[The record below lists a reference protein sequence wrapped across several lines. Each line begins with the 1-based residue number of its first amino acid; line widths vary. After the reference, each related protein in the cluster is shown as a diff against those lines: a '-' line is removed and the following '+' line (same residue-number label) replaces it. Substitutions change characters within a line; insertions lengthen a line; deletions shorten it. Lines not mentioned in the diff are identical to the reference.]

1 MEKAKLLCIESN
13 PDNLRVLKCMLEAQ
27 GLLVIPA
34 ATEEQAL
41 NLIAEQSIDGV
52 LLEYELL
59 DACSMTLHWKMKRI
73 KPRLPILL
81 FAGIG
86 DHTPMLIRFFD
97 EYLRDARLSDDVPG
111 NLVD

>member
-1 MEKAKLLCIESN
+1 MEKPKVLCIESD
-13 PDNLRVLKCMLEAQ
+13 PDNLKVLKCLLETQ
-27 GLLVIPA
+27 GFLVIPA
-34 ATEEQAL
+34 ATGEQAL
-41 NLIAEQSIDGV
+41 DLIAGQPIDGV

-73 KPRLPILL
+73 KPEVPILL
-81 FAGIG
+81 FAGVG

-97 EYLRDARLSDDVPG
+97 GYLRDSSLSDDVPR